1 MKKEMK
7 KEIKKAVSKSKKL
20 KLWEH
25 MYQME
30 KEVKELKERI
40 DELEKKLGDLYSSI
54 SEGRKVSSF
63 KSNEMTNLFKNIK
76 IDDLDLSSMDTTYA
90 TNMINMDLMDL
101 RYLECE
107 LKRAEKEIKELKERI
122 TELKKESKP
131 IWFVPEKDKNFFYV
145 DTYGNVQWK
154 ITDLYSN
161 DILKHNQVFKTKEE
175 ALDYSEYKKAEVS
188 IKKRI
193 AELNEG
199 WSPDWEKD
207 IQQKYYIFYDNL
219 REILDYDYCYTGQF
233 LPNAFYLKD
242 QKTARQIIYELEEE
256 LKLYLR
262 Y

>member
-1 MKKEMK
+1 MK

-20 KLWEH
+20 ELWEQI
-25 MYQME
+25 YQMVE
-30 KEVKELKERI
+30 ELKE
-40 DELEKKLGDLYSSI
+40 K
-54 SEGRKVSSF
+54 
-63 KSNEMTNLFKNIK
+63 T
-76 IDDLDLSSMDTTYA
+76 
-90 TNMINMDLMDL
+90 DL

-107 LKRAEKEIKELKERI
+107 LKRAEKELKKFKEKI
-122 TELKKESKP
+122 AELKKKL
-131 IWFVPEKDKNFFYV
+131 
-145 DTYGNVQWK
+145 G
-154 ITDLYSN
+154 DLYSSISEETKVSSFKSN
-161 DILKHNQVFKTKEE
+161 DMTDLFKNIKIDHLELSSMDTTDATNMNKIDLRYLERKNNLMKKEIKKLKEE

>member
-1 MKKEMK
+1 MK
-7 KEIKKAVSKSKKL
+7 KEIKKVISKSKKL
-20 KLWEH
+20 KSWEH

-40 DELEKKLGDLYSSI
+40 EELEKKLGDLYSPI
-54 SEGRKVSSF
+54 SEETKVSS
-63 KSNEMTNLFKNIK
+63 STDMTYLFKNIK
-76 IDDLDLSSMDTTYA
+76 IDEVELSSMDTTYA
-90 TNMINMDLMDL
+90 TNMINMDL

-175 ALDYSEYKKAEVS
+175 ALAYLDYKRAEVS

-193 AELNEG
+193 DELNEG
-199 WSPDWEKD
+199 WRPDWEND

>member
-1 MKKEMK
+1 MK
-7 KEIKKAVSKSKKL
+7 KEIKKAISKSKKL
-20 KLWEH
+20 KSWEH

-40 DELEKKLGDLYSSI
+40 AELEKKLGDLYSPI
-54 SEGRKVSSF
+54 SEETKVSS
-63 KSNEMTNLFKNIK
+63 STDMTYLFKNIK
-76 IDDLDLSSMDTTYA
+76 IDDLDLSSMDTTHA
-90 TNMINMDLMDL
+90 TNMNKIDL

-107 LKRAEKEIKELKERI
+107 LKRAEKEIKK
-122 TELKKESKP
+122 LKKEIKP

-175 ALDYSEYKKAEVS
+175 ALDYSEYKKAEVT

-199 WSPDWEKD
+199 WRPDWEKD

>member
-1 MKKEMK
+1 MK

-20 KLWEH
+20 ELWEQIYL
-25 MYQME
+25 MVE
-30 KEVKELKERI
+30 ELKE
-40 DELEKKLGDLYSSI
+40 K
-54 SEGRKVSSF
+54 
-63 KSNEMTNLFKNIK
+63 T
-76 IDDLDLSSMDTTYA
+76 
-90 TNMINMDLMDL
+90 DL

-107 LKRAEKEIKELKERI
+107 LKRAEKELKKFKEKI
-122 TELKKESKP
+122 AELKKKL
-131 IWFVPEKDKNFFYV
+131 
-145 DTYGNVQWK
+145 G
-154 ITDLYSN
+154 DLYSSISEETKVSSFKSN
-161 DILKHNQVFKTKEE
+161 DMTDLFKNIKIDHLELSSMDTTDATNMNKIDLRYLERKNNLMKKEIKKLKEE

>member
-1 MKKEMK
+1 MKKKLRKNAELN
-7 KEIKKAVSKSKKL
+7 EIHLVC
-20 KLWEH
+20 
-25 MYQME
+25 
-30 KEVKELKERI
+30 
-40 DELEKKLGDLYSSI
+40 
-54 SEGRKVSSF
+54 SE
-63 KSNEMTNLFKNIK
+63 I
-76 IDDLDLSSMDTTYA
+76 I
-90 TNMINMDLMDL
+90 
-101 RYLECE
+101 
-107 LKRAEKEIKELKERI
+107 
-122 TELKKESKP
+122 
-131 IWFVPEKDKNFFYV
+131 FYV
-145 DTYGNVQWK
+145 IHMEMLWK
-154 ITDLYSN
+154 IAGFDSN
-161 DILKHNQVFKTKEE
+161 KILEHNQVFKTEEE
-175 ALDYSEYKKAEVS
+175 ALNYSEYKKAEVS

>member
-1 MKKEMK
+1 MK

-20 KLWEH
+20 KLWEQI
-25 MYQME
+25 YQVE
-30 KEVKELKERI
+30 KQIKELKERI
-40 DELEKKLGDLYSSI
+40 AELEKKLGDLYSPI
-54 SEGRKVSSF
+54 SEETKVSSF
-63 KSNEMTNLFKNIK
+63 KSNDMTDLFKNIK
-76 IDDLDLSSMDTTYA
+76 IDHLELSSMDTTDA
-90 TNMINMDLMDL
+90 TNMNKIDL
-101 RYLECE
+101 RYLERKNN
-107 LKRAEKEIKELKERI
+107 LMKKEIKKL
-122 TELKKESKP
+122 
-131 IWFVPEKDKNFFYV
+131 
-145 DTYGNVQWK
+145 
-154 ITDLYSN
+154 
-161 DILKHNQVFKTKEE
+161 KEE

>member
-1 MKKEMK
+1 MK

-20 KLWEH
+20 KLWEQI
-25 MYQME
+25 YQVE
-30 KEVKELKERI
+30 KQIKELKERI
-40 DELEKKLGDLYSSI
+40 AELEKKLGDLYSPI
-54 SEGRKVSSF
+54 SEETKVSSF
-63 KSNEMTNLFKNIK
+63 KSNDMTDLFKNIK
-76 IDDLDLSSMDTTYA
+76 IDHLELSSMDTTYA
-90 TNMINMDLMDL
+90 TNMINMDL

-131 IWFVPEKDKNFFYV
+131 IWFVPEKGEIFFYV
-145 DTYGNVQWK
+145 DTYGNVTWK
-154 ITDLYSN
+154 IAGFDSN
-161 DILKHNQVFKTKEE
+161 KILEHNQVFKTEEE

-193 AELNEG
+193 AELNKG
-199 WSPDWEKD
+199 WRPDWEKD

>member
-1 MKKEMK
+1 MK

-20 KLWEH
+20 ELWEQIYL
-25 MYQME
+25 MVE
-30 KEVKELKERI
+30 ELKE
-40 DELEKKLGDLYSSI
+40 K
-54 SEGRKVSSF
+54 
-63 KSNEMTNLFKNIK
+63 T
-76 IDDLDLSSMDTTYA
+76 
-90 TNMINMDLMDL
+90 DL

-107 LKRAEKEIKELKERI
+107 LKRAEKELKKFKEKI
-122 TELKKESKP
+122 AELKKKLGDLYNSISEETKVSSFKSN
-131 IWFVPEKDKNFFYV
+131 DM
-145 DTYGNVQWK
+145 
-154 ITDLYSN
+154 TDLFKNIKIDHLELSSMDTTDATDMNTIYSRYLERKN
-161 DILKHNQVFKTKEE
+161 NLMKKEIKKLKEE

>member
-1 MKKEMK
+1 MK
-7 KEIKKAVSKSKKL
+7 KEIKKL
-20 KLWEH
+20 
-25 MYQME
+25 
-30 KEVKELKERI
+30 
-40 DELEKKLGDLYSSI
+40 
-54 SEGRKVSSF
+54 
-63 KSNEMTNLFKNIK
+63 
-76 IDDLDLSSMDTTYA
+76 
-90 TNMINMDLMDL
+90 
-101 RYLECE
+101 
-107 LKRAEKEIKELKERI
+107 
-122 TELKKESKP
+122 
-131 IWFVPEKDKNFFYV
+131 
-145 DTYGNVQWK
+145 
-154 ITDLYSN
+154 
-161 DILKHNQVFKTKEE
+161 KEE

-193 AELNEG
+193 AELNKG